1 MNTQSWKRVNL
12 GGAGRSRWRLC
23 MLGHSVAKFIL
34 EGLNIIEFKRKQV
47 VLA

>member
-12 GGAGRSRWRLC
+12 GGAGRSREEQA
-23 MLGHSVAKFIL
+23 VVF
-34 EGLNIIEFKRKQV
+34 EFKRKQV